1 MLFLAVFYRLCWDL
15 SQEIRVKAVYTELA
29 PDYADSWS
37 FDLTARTACMI
48 KTLKILFWFGI
59 FCLSGIFMVASAAY
73 LYLSPQLPSAESYR
87 EVQLETPLRILTA
100 DHKLIEEIGVRRDP
114 ITYEEIPPLMIQAVI
129 ASEDSRFYSHPGVD
143 FRGLVRGFYGFLR
156 GVNLGGGSTITMQL
170 ANNISFDSDNVYA
183 RKLKEI
189 PFALRIQ
196 QELSK
201 AEILTL
207 YLNLVYFGQGA
218 DGISAAAAVY
228 YDKSVDEMTLG
239 EFATMVSLLPCP
251 SVCNPVT
258 DARRAEGRRNVV
270 INKMLAQGMID
281 RSQHAAAIAEPVA
294 AQRHQRN
301 IEVNAPYIA
310 EMVRQELFDLYGDD
324 IYRLGIEVVTS
335 IDSKMQAAATNALR
349 NGLENYYDRRHGYR
363 GPEAKLPVAG
373 VDPRARW
380 LQELSVTP
388 TYGNH
393 QPAVVT
399 QVNAR
404 SLNVVFRDGSEHTI
418 EWSGLEWARP
428 FIGRDNAW
436 PPPEQASD
444 VAEVGDLIRV
454 RRSGGELQLGQVP
467 EIQGAL
473 VSVSPDNGDILA
485 LVGGYDFQYSQV
497 NRALASRPPGSG
509 FKAFLYGAA
518 IEDGFSPATLIND
531 APFARGEYRP
541 QNFERNFVG
550 PITLRNAFKDSRN
563 VPAVRLYDQLGT
575 AKLFDFAARFGFN
588 TDTFPRNDLTLAL
601 GSQDVKPIEM
611 ARGFAMIAN
620 GGYRIEPTFI
630 KTISTLDGVVFRARQ
645 PTVCEDCNPEQAT
658 SATSNQ
664 VARATALLEGEG
676 DIDIQEREPLPD
688 QVPAPLLAEP
698 VTNPRVAYIM
708 NTMLRTVVE
717 AGSGRRVSR
726 EFERRDLMGKTGTT
740 NGPAE
745 LWFTGFNRDIATSV
759 FVGFDQPEALGESEQ
774 GATVAVPI
782 WIDFMKTAL
791 AGTPENVM
799 PRPNGL
805 VDRLIDRD
813 SGQIARPGDANTLFE
828 VFMVETAPANDS
840 RRATDSPSRSNNE
853 SLSTEIIF

>member
-1 MLFLAVFYRLCWDL
+1 ML
-15 SQEIRVKAVYTELA
+15 
-29 PDYADSWS
+29 
-37 FDLTARTACMI
+37 
-48 KTLKILFWFGI
+48 KTLKTLFWFGI

-73 LYLSPQLPSAESYR
+73 LYLSPQLPSAENYR

-114 ITYEEIPPLMIQAVI
+114 IAYDEIPPLMVQAVI

-201 AEILTL
+201 EEILTL

-258 DARRAEGRRNVV
+258 NARRAEGRRNVV
-270 INKMLAQGMID
+270 IDKMLAQGMID
-281 RSQHAAAIAEPVA
+281 RNQHAAAIAEPIEA
-294 AQRHQRN
+294 RRHLRN
-301 IEVNAPYIA
+301 IEVNAPYVA
-310 EMVRQELFDLYGDD
+310 EMVRQELYQLYGDD

-335 IDSKMQAAATNALR
+335 IDSEMQVAATNALR
-349 NGLENYYDRRHGYR
+349 SGLENYYDRRHGYR
-363 GPEAKLPVAG
+363 GPEAKLPIIG
-373 VDPRARW
+373 TDPRERW
-380 LQELSVTP
+380 LQDLNVIP

-399 QVNAR
+399 QVNER
-404 SLNVVFRDGSEHTI
+404 SLNVLFRDGSEHSI

-428 FIGRDNAW
+428 FISRDNAW
-436 PPPEQASD
+436 PPPQQASD

-454 RRSGGELQLGQVP
+454 RRSAGELQLGQVP

-518 IEDGFSPATLIND
+518 IEDGYNPATLIND

-541 QNFERNFVG
+541 QNYERNFVG
-550 PITLRNAFKDSRN
+550 PITLRQAFKDSRN

-575 AKLFDFAARFGFN
+575 NKLFDFAARFGFN
-588 TDTFPRNDLTLAL
+588 TDTFPRNDLTVAL
-601 GSQDVKPIEM
+601 GSQDVQPLQM
-611 ARGFAMIAN
+611 ATGYAMIAN
-620 GGYRIEPTFI
+620 GGYRVEPTFI
-630 KTISTLDGVVFRARQ
+630 KSISTLDGVVFRASQ
-645 PTVCEDCNPEQAT
+645 PTVCENCSTAAT
-658 SATSNQ
+658 TVAS
-664 VARATALLEGEG
+664 ARAESMLDGEG
-676 DIDIQEREPLPD
+676 DVAIQDQETLPD
-688 QVPAPLLAEP
+688 LLPVPKVAKP
-698 VTNPRVAYIM
+698 VTDQRVAYIM
-708 NTMLRTVVE
+708 NTMLRSVVDE
-717 AGSGRRVSR
+717 GSGRRVAR

-745 LWFTGFNRDIATSV
+745 VWFTGFNRDIATSV

-782 WIDFMKTAL
+782 WIDFMKVAL
-791 AGTPENVM
+791 AGTPENIM

-813 SGQIARPGDANTLFE
+813 TGEIARPGQANTMFE
-828 VFMVETAPANDS
+828 VFMAETAPADNA
-840 RRATDSPSRSNNE
+840 RRPADSPNRNNDE

>member
-1 MLFLAVFYRLCWDL
+1 ML
-15 SQEIRVKAVYTELA
+15 KA
-29 PDYADSWS
+29 
-37 FDLTARTACMI
+37 
-48 KTLKILFWFGI
+48 LKVVFWFGI
-59 FCLSGIFMVASAAY
+59 FCLSGVFMVASAAY

-114 ITYEEIPPLMIQAVI
+114 ITYDEIPPLMVQAVI

-201 AEILTL
+201 EEILTL

-258 DARRAEGRRNVV
+258 DPERAKGRRDVV

-281 RSQHAAAIAEPVA
+281 RNQHAAALAEPIEA
-294 AQRHQRN
+294 RRHLRN
-301 IEVNAPYIA
+301 IEVNAPYVA

-335 IDSKMQAAATNALR
+335 IDSKMQVAATNALR

-363 GPEAKLPVAG
+363 GPEAKLPVIGA
-373 VDPRARW
+373 DPRERW
-380 LQELSVTP
+380 LQDLNVTP

-399 QVNAR
+399 QVNER
-404 SLNVVFRDGSEHTI
+404 SLNILFRDGSEDTI
-418 EWSGLEWARP
+418 EWTGLEWARP
-428 FIGRDNAW
+428 FITRDNAW
-436 PPPEQASD
+436 PPPQQASD

-454 RRSGGELQLGQVP
+454 RRVGGELQLGQVP

-518 IEDGFSPATLIND
+518 IEDGYNPATLIND
-531 APFARGEYRP
+531 APFARGDYRP

-575 AKLFDFAARFGFN
+575 SKLFNFAARFGFN
-588 TDTFPRNDLTLAL
+588 TDTFPRNDLTVAL
-601 GSQDVKPIEM
+601 GSQDVQPLQM
-611 ARGFAMIAN
+611 ATGYAMIAN

-630 KTISTLDGVVFRARQ
+630 KSISTLDGVIYQARQ
-645 PTVCEDCNPEQAT
+645 PTVCEADCDAAPAPQSTNGQPA
-658 SATSNQ
+658 A
-664 VARATALLEGEG
+664 ATALLEDDGEG
-676 DIDIQEREPLPD
+676 DTSIQDSEPLTALQSP
-688 QVPAPLLAEP
+688 PPKAEL
-698 VTNPRVAYIM
+698 VTDPRVAYIM
-708 NTMLRTVVE
+708 NTMLRSVVE
-717 AGSGRRVSR
+717 EGSGRRVNR

-745 LWFTGFNRDIATSV
+745 VWFTGFNRDIATSV
-759 FVGFDQPEALGESEQ
+759 FVGFDQPEPLGESEQ

-782 WIDFMKTAL
+782 WIDFMKVAL
-791 AGTPENVM
+791 ADMPENIM
-799 PRPNGL
+799 ARPDGM
-805 VDRLIDRD
+805 VDRLIDRNT
-813 SGQIARPGDANTLFE
+813 GQIARPGQANTMFE
-828 VFMVETAPANDS
+828 VFMAETAPANNS
-840 RRATDSPSRSNNE
+840 RRPADASNRNNE
-853 SLSTEIIF
+853 DSLSTEIIF

>member
-1 MLFLAVFYRLCWDL
+1 MLK
-15 SQEIRVKAVYTELA
+15 S
-29 PDYADSWS
+29 
-37 FDLTARTACMI
+37 
-48 KTLKILFWFGI
+48 LKVLFWFGV

-100 DHKLIEEIGVRRDP
+100 DYKLIEEIGVRRDP
-114 ITYEEIPPLMIQAVI
+114 ITYDEIPPLMVQAVI
-129 ASEDSRFYSHPGVD
+129 ASEDARFYSHPGVD

-201 AEILTL
+201 EEILTL
-207 YLNLVYFGQGA
+207 YLNLGYFGQGA

-228 YDKSVDEMTLG
+228 YDKTVDEMTLG

-258 DARRAEGRRNVV
+258 DPERAKGRRDVV

-281 RSQHAAAIAEPVA
+281 RSQHAAAIAEPMVA
-294 AQRHQRN
+294 RRHQRN
-301 IEVNAPYIA
+301 IEVSAPYIA
-310 EMVRQELFDLYGDD
+310 EMVRQELFKLYGDD

-335 IDSKMQAAATNALR
+335 IDSKLQIAATSALR
-349 NGLENYYDRRHGYR
+349 SGLENYYDRRHGYR
-363 GPEAKLPVAG
+363 GPEAKLPIVG
-373 VDPRARW
+373 TDPRERW
-380 LQELSVTP
+380 LQDLNVTP

-399 QVNAR
+399 QVNER
-404 SLNVVFRDGSEHTI
+404 SLNILFRDGSEDTI
-418 EWSGLEWARP
+418 EWAGLEWARP
-428 FIGRDNAW
+428 FISRDNAW
-436 PPPEQASD
+436 PPPQQASD

-454 RRSGGELQLGQVP
+454 RRSGGALQLGQVP

-497 NRALASRPPGSG
+497 NRALAARPPGSG

-531 APFARGEYRP
+531 APFVRGEYRP

-588 TDTFPRNDLTLAL
+588 TDTFPRNDLTVAL
-601 GSQDVKPIEM
+601 GSQDVKPLEM
-611 ARGFAMIAN
+611 ATGFAMIAN

-645 PTVCEDCNPEQAT
+645 PTVCENCSTGQTTAAT
-658 SATSNQ
+658 PAELTR
-664 VARATALLEGEG
+664 ARSLLDGEG
-676 DIDIQEREPLPD
+676 DIDIQNHQPLPD
-688 QVPAPLLAEP
+688 QLPEPVRAEP
-698 VTNPRVAYIM
+698 ATDPRVAYIM

-717 AGSGRRVSR
+717 EGSGRRVSR

-745 LWFTGFNRDIATSV
+745 VWFTGFNRDVATSV
-759 FVGFDQPEALGESEQ
+759 FVGFDQPEPLGESEQ

-782 WIDFMKTAL
+782 WIDFMKVAV
-791 AGTPENVM
+791 AGTPEHTM
-799 PRPNGL
+799 TRPDGL

-813 SGQIARPGDANTLFE
+813 TGQIARPSQRNTMFE
-828 VFMVETAPANDS
+828 VFMTEAAPRASNERRTDTRGGNNDE
-840 RRATDSPSRSNNE
+840 N
-853 SLSTEIIF
+853 LSTDIFLGPGTNPQ

>member
-1 MLFLAVFYRLCWDL
+1 MQKTL
-15 SQEIRVKAVYTELA
+15 Q
-29 PDYADSWS
+29 
-37 FDLTARTACMI
+37 
-48 KTLKILFWFGI
+48 KTLKILFWFGV

-100 DHKLIEEIGVRRDP
+100 DNKLIEEIGVRRDP
-114 ITYEEIPPLMIQAVI
+114 ISYEEIPPLMVQAVI

-201 AEILTL
+201 EEILTL

-228 YDKSVDEMTLG
+228 YDKTVDEMTLG

-258 DARRAEGRRNVV
+258 DPSRAEGRRNVV

-281 RSQHAAAIAEPVA
+281 RSQHAAALAEPIA
-294 AQRHQRN
+294 AERHLRS
-301 IEVNAPYIA
+301 IEVNAPYVA
-310 EMVRQELFDLYGDD
+310 EMVRQELYELYGDD
-324 IYRLGIEVVTS
+324 IYRLGIEVTTS
-335 IDSKMQAAATNALR
+335 IHSDLQIAANNALR
-349 NGLENYYDRRHGYR
+349 SGLENYYDRRHGYR
-363 GPEAKLPVAG
+363 GPEANLPAIG
-373 VDPRARW
+373 ADPRERW
-380 LQELSVTP
+380 LQDLNVIP
-388 TYGNH
+388 GYGNH

-399 QVNAR
+399 SVNER
-404 SLNVVFRDGSEHTI
+404 SLGILMRDGSEHTI

-428 FIGRDNAW
+428 FITRDNAW
-436 PPPEQASD
+436 PPPQQASD
-444 VAEVGDLIRV
+444 VAAVGDLIRV
-454 RRSGGELQLGQVP
+454 RRTDAGELQLGQVP

-485 LVGGYDFQYSQV
+485 LTGGYDFQHSQV

-518 IEDGFSPATLIND
+518 IEDGYTPATMIND

-541 QNFERNFVG
+541 QNYERNFVG

-575 AKLFDFAARFGFN
+575 AKLFDFAARFGFQ
-588 TDTFPRNDLTLAL
+588 TDNFPRNDLTVAL
-601 GSQDVKPIEM
+601 GSQDVQPLEM
-611 ARGFAMIAN
+611 ATGYAMIAN
-620 GGYRIEPTFI
+620 GGYRIEPTLI
-630 KTISTLDGVVFRARQ
+630 KTISTLDGVVYRARQ
-645 PTVCEDCNPEQAT
+645 PTVCEQCDADQPIESQAAA
-658 SATSNQ
+658 S
-664 VARATALLEGEG
+664 LLTESLFDGDGEG
-676 DIDIQEREPLPD
+676 ITVDPGATPVPLPEPIPEALMAE
-688 QVPAPLLAEP
+688 QV
-698 VTNPRVAYIM
+698 TDPRVAYIM
-708 NTMLRTVVE
+708 NTMLRSVVE
-717 AGSGRRVSR
+717 EGSGRRVAR
-726 EFERRDLMGKTGTT
+726 EIDRRDLMGKTGTT
-740 NGPAE
+740 NGPTE
-745 LWFTGFNRDIATSV
+745 VWFTGFNRDIATSV
-759 FVGFDQPEALGESEQ
+759 FVGFDQPEPLGESEQ

-782 WIDFMKTAL
+782 WIDFMKVAV
-791 AGTPENVM
+791 AGTPENIM
-799 PRPNGL
+799 PRPDGL

-813 SGQIARPGDANTLFE
+813 TGQIARPGQANTMFE
-828 VFMVETAPANDS
+828 VFMAESAPDTGNERRTTTPGRNND
-840 RRATDSPSRSNNE
+840 E

>member
-1 MLFLAVFYRLCWDL
+1 ML
-15 SQEIRVKAVYTELA
+15 
-29 PDYADSWS
+29 
-37 FDLTARTACMI
+37 
-48 KTLKILFWFGI
+48 KTLKILFWFGV

-114 ITYEEIPPLMIQAVI
+114 ISYDEIPPLMVQAVV

-201 AEILTL
+201 EEILTL

-228 YDKSVDEMTLG
+228 YDKTVDEMTLG

-258 DARRAEGRRNVV
+258 DPERSKVRRDVV

-281 RSQHAAAIAEPVA
+281 RNQHAAALAEPIEA
-294 AQRHQRN
+294 KRHLRN
-301 IEVNAPYIA
+301 IEVNAPYVA
-310 EMVRQELFDLYGDD
+310 EMVRQDLFELYGDD

-335 IDSKMQAAATNALR
+335 IDSNMQIAATNALR
-349 NGLENYYDRRHGYR
+349 SGLENYYDRRHGYR
-363 GPEAKLPVAG
+363 GPEAKLPVVG
-373 VDPRARW
+373 PDPRERW
-380 LQELSVTP
+380 LQDLNVIP

-399 QVNAR
+399 EVNER
-404 SLNVVFRDGSEHTI
+404 SLNILFRDGSEHTI

-428 FIGRDNAW
+428 FISRDNAW
-436 PPPEQASD
+436 PPPQQASD

-454 RRSGGELQLGQVP
+454 RRAGGELQLGQVP

-518 IEDGFSPATLIND
+518 IEDGYNPATLIND

-575 AKLFDFAARFGFN
+575 SKLFDFAARFGFN
-588 TDTFPRNDLTLAL
+588 TDTFPRNDLTVAL
-601 GSQDVKPIEM
+601 GSQDVQPLQM
-611 ARGFAMIAN
+611 ATGYAMIAN
-620 GGYRIEPTFI
+620 GGHRIEPTFI
-630 KTISTLDGVVFRARQ
+630 KSITTLEGVVFRSRQ
-645 PTVCEDCNPEQAT
+645 PTVCDNCSAEQAT
-658 SATSNQ
+658 ETATDAS
-664 VARATALLEGEG
+664 VRAESMLNGEG
-676 DIDIQEREPLPD
+676 DIAIQDREALPE
-688 QVPAPLLAEP
+688 QQLAPLVAEQ
-698 VTNPRVAYIM
+698 VTDPRVAYIM
-708 NTMLRTVVE
+708 NTMLRSVVE
-717 AGSGRRVSR
+717 EGSGRRVNR

-745 LWFTGFNRDIATSV
+745 VWFTGFNRDIATSV
-759 FVGFDQPEALGESEQ
+759 FVGFDQPEALGEAEQ

-782 WIDFMKTAL
+782 WIDFMKVAL
-791 AGTPENVM
+791 AGTPENIM

-805 VDRLIDRD
+805 VDHLIDRD
-813 SGQIARPGDANTLFE
+813 TGEIARPGQANTMFE
-828 VFMVETAPANDS
+828 VFMAETAPADNARRPADS
-840 RRATDSPSRSNNE
+840 SNRNNNE
-853 SLSTEIIF
+853 NLSTETIF